1 MGIVYGGALLEP
13 LKKEDGAVITGND
26 NGAQAHQSL
35 DQDTSGAITK
45 RERST
50 IGFPYGDLNDA
61 TGVARA
67 VHDNAGTK
75 CTIDQLA
82 GWMGQTTSS
91 GAFRG
96 RVATARIFGLIESAR
111 GEISLSA
118 LGIKVVDPNQE
129 RRAKVGAYLH
139 VPLYKSIYEAF
150 RGRMLPPPAALE
162 REMVNL
168 GVSSK
173 QKDKARQAFERSAA
187 QAGFFEHGKERL
199 IMPAGLGDAEPPPEN
214 GHKPLDHN
222 GGGGGGG
229 GGPDL
234 SELHPFIQGLL
245 KTLPEPDSEWSVA
258 DRAKWLRTAAN
269 VFGLIYKG
277 EGNITIGE

>member
-1 MGIVYGGALLEP
+1 MGIVYSGALLEP

-26 NGAQAHQSL
+26 NGAQAHKSL
-35 DQDTSGAITK
+35 DQDASGAITK

-50 IGFPYGDLNDA
+50 IGFPYGDLNSA
-61 TGVARA
+61 IEVARA
-67 VHDNAGTK
+67 VLDNAGTK

-82 GWMGQTTSS
+82 GWMGQTISS

-96 RVATARIFGLIESAR
+96 RVANARIFGFIESAR
-111 GEISLSA
+111 GEITLTA
-118 LGIKVVDPNQE
+118 LGIKVVDPKKE
-129 RRAKVGAYLH
+129 RQAKVDAYLH
-139 VPLYKSIYEAF
+139 VPLYKSIYENF

-162 REMVNL
+162 RVMADL

-199 IMPAGLGDAEPPPEN
+199 IMPAGLGDVEPPPEED
-214 GHKPLDHN
+214 KPPVDN
-222 GGGGGGG
+222 GGGGGGPG
-229 GGPDL
+229 KF
-234 SELHPFIQGLL
+234 HPFIQGLL
-245 KTLPEPDSEWSVA
+245 DTLPKPESEWSVA
-258 DRAKWLRTAAN
+258 DRVKWLRTAAN

-277 EGNITIGE
+277 DGNITIGAGNSE